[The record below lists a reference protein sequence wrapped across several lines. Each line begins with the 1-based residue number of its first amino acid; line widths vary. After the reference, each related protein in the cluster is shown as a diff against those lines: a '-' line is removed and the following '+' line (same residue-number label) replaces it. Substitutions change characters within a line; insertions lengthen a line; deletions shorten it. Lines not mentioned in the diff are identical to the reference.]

1 MMADV
6 ITATLDGMQV
16 EARFA
21 FVAMEMDEVGEW
33 STVNVWETGD
43 GGMYRLDGSELRPM
57 DGVWEA
63 TDLPRVA

>member
-1 MMADV
+1 MTDV

-16 EARFA
+16 EGRFA
-21 FVAMEMDEVGEW
+21 FVAMEMDEAGEW